1 MSRRLRIAMLDSGV
15 FADHPHVQ
23 RPLAGGIT
31 ITPSGEHD
39 GFQDRLG
46 HGTAVCALLQQM
58 APDADIL
65 AVKIFDTRLA
75 TSLPI
80 VLRAIDWCLA
90 QQVDVI
96 NLSLGTANQDHL
108 PRFTEAIERTQR
120 AGAVVVSAYQVGNTL
135 MLPGSLSP
143 VIGVVEDPACARESI
158 RFLSNPTPHIAA
170 CPYPL
175 DIPGVPRERNIHGV
189 SFAVAHVTA
198 RIANLWHA
206 SGASS
211 HWLTQ
216 LAGDT
221 AALTVSQS
229 IETAADRSL

>member
-15 FADHPHVQ
+15 FADHPHIQ
-23 RPLAGGIT
+23 RPLVGGTT
-31 ITPSGEHD
+31 ITASGEQE

-46 HGTAVCALLQQM
+46 HGTAVGALLQQM
-58 APDADIL
+58 APNADIL

-90 QQVDVI
+90 QHIDII

-108 PRFTEAIERTQR
+108 PRFTEALERTQR
-120 AGAVVVSAYQVGNTL
+120 AGIVVVSAYQVNDAL

-143 VIGVVEDPACARESI
+143 VIGVVGDPTCARESI
-158 RFLSNPTPHIAA
+158 RLLSDPTPHIAA

-198 RIANLWHA
+198 RLANLWHA
-206 SGASS
+206 SGCCDD
-211 HWLTQ
+211 WLTP
-216 LAGDT
+216 LADLAAVDQPQPVDT
-221 AALTVSQS
+221 H
-229 IETAADRSL
+229 